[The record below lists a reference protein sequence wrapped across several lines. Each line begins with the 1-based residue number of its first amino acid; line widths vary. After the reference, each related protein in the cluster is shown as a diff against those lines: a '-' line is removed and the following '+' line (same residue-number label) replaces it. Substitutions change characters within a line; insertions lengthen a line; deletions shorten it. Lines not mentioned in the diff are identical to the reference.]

1 MCEPPT
7 GEERIFKKITVSSGR
22 VSGPQKGV
30 CNMKKAKRWI
40 SLLMAAILTV
50 SLAACSG
57 IGTASQ
63 TSSAQNSAAGDS
75 TSGTAS
81 AGRKVLT
88 LSDGELEGGF
98 DPAGFA
104 LGGWVSFARLCSA
117 PLISFDNEGNEIMET
132 AESYSVSD
140 DRLVWTFKLRNNAKW
155 SDGSDVT
162 AADFI
167 NTIRRA
173 LDPETSQ
180 SIYADQLYVHCRRR
194 RLSQR

>member
-1 MCEPPT
+1 
-7 GEERIFKKITVSSGR
+7 
-22 VSGPQKGV
+22 
-30 CNMKKAKRWI
+30 
-40 SLLMAAILTV
+40 MAALLTV

-57 IGTASQ
+57 GTGTASQ
-63 TSSAQNSAAGDS
+63 TSAAQNSATDDS
-75 TSGTAS
+75 AS
-81 AGRKVLT
+81 SAASTDEKVLT
-88 LSDGELEGGF
+88 LSDAELEGGF

-117 PLISFDNEGNEIMET
+117 PLLSYDIDGNEIMET

-140 DRLVWTFKLRNNAKW
+140 DQLVWTFKLRSDAKW

-180 SIYADQLYVHCRRR
+180 SIYADHLTA
-194 RLSQR
+194 SQYNVSTLLEKAFLARETV